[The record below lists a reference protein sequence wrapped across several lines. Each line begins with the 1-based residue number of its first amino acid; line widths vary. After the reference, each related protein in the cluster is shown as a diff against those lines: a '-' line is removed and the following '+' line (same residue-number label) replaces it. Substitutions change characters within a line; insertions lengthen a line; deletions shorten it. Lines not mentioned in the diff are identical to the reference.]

1 MPASITRSTRA
12 WTVTRKRSSSGSK
25 EGGGVESAV
34 MQAVQL
40 SIVNGGYAAA
50 VREALSRSCAWHV
63 ETVDQPDPSQKCVL
77 VLDESAFAR
86 LPLPLSNPERVVL
99 ITRKDPQLL
108 AQAWEVGI
116 VSVVSDE
123 DPIST
128 VLLAIMAAAL
138 RVAKSSAAAVSSA
151 ISPTAVCTSA
161 PIAPQHR
168 TSGSK
173 RCKTQ

>member
-1 MPASITRSTRA
+1 M
-12 WTVTRKRSSSGSK
+12 

-40 SIVNGGYAAA
+40 SIANGVYAAT

-63 ETVDQPDPSQKCVL
+63 ETVDRPDPSQKCVL
-77 VLDESAFAR
+77 VLDELAFAR

-108 AQAWEVGI
+108 AQAWEAGI
-116 VSVVSDE
+116 VSVVSEE

-138 RVAKSSAAAVSSA
+138 RVAKSHDAAVSGG
-151 ISPTAVCTSA
+151 ISPSCGSSSA
-161 PIAPQHR
+161 GIAPLHR
-168 TSGSK
+168 ISGSK

>member
-1 MPASITRSTRA
+1 MDG
-12 WTVTRKRSSSGSK
+12 K
-25 EGGGVESAV
+25 GVESAV

-40 SIVNGGYAAA
+40 SIANGVYAAT

-63 ETVDQPDPSQKCVL
+63 ETVDHPDPSQKCVL
-77 VLDESAFAR
+77 VLDELAFAW

-108 AQAWEVGI
+108 AQAWEAGI
-116 VSVVSDE
+116 VSVVSEE

-138 RVAKSSAAAVSSA
+138 RVAKTHAAAISGGISA
-151 ISPTAVCTSA
+151 SDGSISA
-161 PIAPQHR
+161 PISPLHR